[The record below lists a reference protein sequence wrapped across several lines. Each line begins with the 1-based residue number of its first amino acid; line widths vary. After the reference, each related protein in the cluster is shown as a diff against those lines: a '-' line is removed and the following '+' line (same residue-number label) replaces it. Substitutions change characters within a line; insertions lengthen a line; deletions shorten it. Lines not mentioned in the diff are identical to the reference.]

1 MIKSQLCLPA
11 PVFLCSRLIGSDHRG
26 KCFFLLLFLM
36 YFFLNPCES
45 PFHLRSVLLHPLW
58 MEEGHL
64 YPRHVDFSSCSP
76 AESHF
81 SGAAV
86 EEVWRRPP
94 AHSFNSAVVKTKI
107 QKKKKEHMRS
117 ERSCW
122 PLLLPSRGLIT
133 RRSRPAALLSCVSL
147 QPWIKAQTLSTTLH
161 SLWPSFAVYSS
172 IFEAC
177 LKHVLFLWYWPY
189 GANVYVQYLATV
201 VHPCG
206 GPRAWW
212 GSPRCRF

>member
-1 MIKSQLCLPA
+1 MVFFIIILN
-11 PVFLCSRLIGSDHRG
+11 VFLFESVWIAIPPSQCLVASALDGRGTFVSKTCGLLI
-26 KCFFLLLFLM
+26 
-36 YFFLNPCES
+36 
-45 PFHLRSVLLHPLW
+45 
-58 MEEGHL
+58 L
-64 YPRHVDFSSCSP
+64 Y
-76 AESHF
+76 
-81 SGAAV
+81 
-86 EEVWRRPP
+86 
-94 AHSFNSAVVKTKI
+94 NSAVVKTKI

-133 RRSRPAALLSCVSL
+133 RRSRPAALLSRVSL

>member
-1 MIKSQLCLPA
+1 
-11 PVFLCSRLIGSDHRG
+11 
-26 KCFFLLLFLM
+26 M
-36 YFFLNPCES
+36 YSFLNPCES

-86 EEVWRRPP
+86 EEVWRTPP

-107 QKKKKEHMRS
+107 QKKQKSTRS

-133 RRSRPAALLSCVSL
+133 RRSRPAAPLSRVCL
-147 QPWIKAQTLSTTLH
+147 RPWIKAQTLSTTLH

-172 IFEAC
+172 IIEAC